1 VSRVRAPLLEI
12 NAEHPEPRK
21 IQAAKQKLEE
31 GRVIVYPT
39 DTIYGLAA
47 AIDNRAAIER
57 LYALRK
63 LDKKKPLSIVCA
75 SLSEVSR
82 YAVVENEIFRVM
94 KRVLPGP
101 YTFVL
106 TATREAPK
114 MGDTKRRTVG
124 IRFPAHPVSLA
135 LIAALGRPLLSTS
148 AIIDEEEEKEDPPT
162 SSPTTLADHYG
173 AEGVALVLDAGPL
186 EGTPSSV
193 IDWTGDNPVI
203 LRRGAGDVSFLE

>member
-1 VSRVRAPLLEI
+1 VARVRAPLLEI
-12 NAEHPEPRK
+12 NAAHPEPRK
-21 IQAAKQKLEE
+21 IQQATQKLEE

-47 AIDNRAAIER
+47 DVENRAAIER
-57 LYALRK
+57 LYGLRK

-82 YAVVENEIFRVM
+82 YAIVENEIFRVM
-94 KRVLPGP
+94 KRLLPGP

-106 TATREAPK
+106 PATREAPK

-124 IRFPAHPVSLA
+124 IRFPEHPVSLA

-148 AIIDEEEEKEDPPT
+148 AIIDNEENEPMT
-162 SSPTTLADHYG
+162 SSPSTLADHYG
-173 AEGVALVLDAGPL
+173 ADGVALVLDAGPL

-193 IDWTGDNPVI
+193 IDWTGEAPII
-203 LRRGAGDVSFLE
+203 LRRGAGDLSSFE